1 VLAPA
6 SLYALLLILAG
17 AVCIVTPGTLGL
29 SLDVGIVI
37 GVLAVVGGVAVLVS
51 RMRDRSDDDGDGA
64 VV

>member
-1 VLAPA
+1 MLAPA
-6 SLYALLLILAG
+6 SLYALVLIITG

-29 SLDVGIVI
+29 GLDVGIVI